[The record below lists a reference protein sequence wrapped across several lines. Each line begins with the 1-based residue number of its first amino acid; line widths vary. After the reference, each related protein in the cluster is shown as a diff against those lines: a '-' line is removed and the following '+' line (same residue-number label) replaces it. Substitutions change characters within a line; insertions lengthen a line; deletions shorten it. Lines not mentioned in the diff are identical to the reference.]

1 MKPTRAQKSHPY
13 RLKSRHGQRFLLDQ
27 NKKRMFI
34 TFHQKQKF
42 WASIELK
49 DTQQAKPTTD
59 ELPDDD
65 TKTAIFSQRKFSHI
79 QVK

>member
-1 MKPTRAQKSHPY
+1 MKLARAQKSHPC

-42 WASIELK
+42 RASIELK